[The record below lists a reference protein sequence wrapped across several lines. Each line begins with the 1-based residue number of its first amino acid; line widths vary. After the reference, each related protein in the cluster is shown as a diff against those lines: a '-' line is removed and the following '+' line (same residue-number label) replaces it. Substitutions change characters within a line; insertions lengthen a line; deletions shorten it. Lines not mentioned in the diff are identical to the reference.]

1 MKSLDQKGERPML
14 GSRLKEIREK
24 KNITINE
31 LSQRSSVSKSYISSI
46 ERGLQQNPSLEIIQK
61 LSSAL
66 DVSLDAVLL
75 EGDEELAEWITPLK
89 QAIEGGLT
97 KKDFL
102 GFLKGWR

>member
-1 MKSLDQKGERPML
+1 MELFNHKGERPML
-14 GSRLKEIREK
+14 GSRLKEIRMK
-24 KNITINE
+24 KNMTINE

-61 LSSAL
+61 LSGTL

-75 EGDEELAEWITPLK
+75 KGDEGLDDWIEPLK

-102 GFLKGWR
+102 GFLHGWL